1 MIVRHITSW
10 PRFSHKCI
18 AGKSSMIRI
27 QSLFPSRALRN
38 PVVLVLLA
46 MLGLAL
52 LRVLLVFGV
61 VAGRLMIAVGRVRR
75 PLSPM
80 ARAAQRN
87 GNGIGGGDQGGW
99 AGQGSAGRGGP
110 EGPPDGKGV
119 GES

>member
-38 PVVLVLLA
+38 PVVRVLLA

-52 LRVLLVFGV
+52 LSVLLVFGV
-61 VAGRLMIAVGRVRR
+61 VAGTLMIAVGLLRR
-75 PLSPM
+75 ALSHNAP
-80 ARAAQRN
+80 AAHST
-87 GNGIGGGDQGGW
+87 GNVIAGGRK
-99 AGQGSAGRGGP
+99 STRLN
-110 EGPPDGKGV
+110 
-119 GES
+119 SRH